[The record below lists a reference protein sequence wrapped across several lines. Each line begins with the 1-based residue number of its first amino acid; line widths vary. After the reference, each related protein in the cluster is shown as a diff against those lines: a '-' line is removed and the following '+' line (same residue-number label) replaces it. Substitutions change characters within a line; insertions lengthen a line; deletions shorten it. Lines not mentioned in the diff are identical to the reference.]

1 MGGILYPASAPT
13 PYGPSRPFSA
23 LPLAYEFLYAVG
35 GGCEAGEVGGGE
47 ASSSP
52 NLESSFWSMTR
63 LLATLLWQE
72 LHP

>member
-35 GGCEAGEVGGGE
+35 GGCEAGEVGGGGGFLQ
-47 ASSSP
+47 P
-52 NLESSFWSMTR
+52 K
-63 LLATLLWQE
+63 
-72 LHP
+72 P

>member
-35 GGCEAGEVGGGE
+35 GGCEAGEVGGG
-47 ASSSP
+47 
-52 NLESSFWSMTR
+52 R
-63 LLATLLWQE
+63 LPPAQTLSL
-72 LHP
+72 LFGA